1 MITEFNTINDYY
13 VYIAISILHICT
25 KVHKLPHHKNIGV
38 SLLL

>member
-1 MITEFNTINDYY
+1 MITVFNKINGYY
-13 VYIAISILHICT
+13 IYIAISILHMCT